1 MRNFLYNLMINEVTD
16 LCYENCLH
24 YFHPHSRI
32 LDVGIGNG
40 TMIQHYHRLIKSK
53 GLKITGIDI
62 NRNYLKHCARLIS
75 QWQLENSIEIFPE
88 SVERYTPPEQGYF
101 DFILFSMSFMLF
113 KDQLLV
119 LDRIRSWLKPDGK
132 VIFFQTMFKKKSPIM
147 ELIKPRLK
155 YVTTI
160 DFGRVTY
167 ENDFTTLLERKD
179 ISIIED
185 RLIKKEWFKGE
196 YHFIISSLN
205 GRTNMK
211 HGRGDYK
218 RIVQ

>member
-24 YFHPHSRI
+24 YFSPHSRI

-40 TMIQHYHRLIKSK
+40 TMIYHYHNLIKSK
-53 GLKITGIDI
+53 ELQITGIDI
-62 NRNYLKHCARLIS
+62 NTSYLKHCARLINL
-75 QWQLENSIEIFPE
+75 WQLNDNIRIFPE
-88 SVERYTPPEQGYF
+88 SVENYTPPEQEYF

-119 LDRIRSWLKPDGK
+119 LERIRSWLKTDGK
-132 VIFFQTMFKKKSPIM
+132 VIFFQTMFKKRSLMM
-147 ELIKPRLK
+147 EFVKPRLK

-160 DFGRVTY
+160 DFGKVTY
-167 ENDFTTLLERKD
+167 EKDFTSLLEEKD
-179 ISIIED
+179 INIIED

-205 GRTNMK
+205 GRREKQME
-211 HGRGDYK
+211 
-218 RIVQ
+218 

>member
-16 LCYENCLH
+16 LCYKNCLH
-24 YFHPHSRI
+24 YFSPHSRI

-40 TMIQHYHRLIKSK
+40 TMIQHYHGLIKSK
-53 GLKITGIDI
+53 GLQITGIDI
-62 NRNYLKHCARLIS
+62 NRNYLKHCARLIDL
-75 QWQLENSIEIFPE
+75 WQLEDNIKIFSE
-88 SVERYTPPEQGYF
+88 SVENYTPPEQGYF

-119 LDRIRSWLKPDGK
+119 LDRIRSLLKPEGK
-132 VIFFQTMFKKKSPIM
+132 VIFFQTMFKKKSLIM

-167 ENDFTTLLERKD
+167 ENDFTAILEGKD

-205 GRTNMK
+205 GHRDMK

>member
-1 MRNFLYNLMINEVTD
+1 MRNLLYNLMINEVTD
-16 LCYENCLH
+16 LCYENCLQ
-24 YFHPHSRI
+24 YFSPHSRI

-40 TMIQHYHRLIKSK
+40 TMIQHYHRLIKTK
-53 GLKITGIDI
+53 VLQITGIDI
-62 NRNYLKHCARLIS
+62 NRKYLKHCARLINL
-75 QWQLENSIEIFPE
+75 WQLDDNIKIFPE
-88 SVERYTPPEQGYF
+88 SVENYVPPEQGYF

-132 VIFFQTMFKKKSPIM
+132 VIFFQTMFKKKSLIM

-167 ENDFTTLLERKD
+167 ENDFTSLLERKD

-205 GRTNMK
+205 GHLNIKRGAGDHKRT
-211 HGRGDYK
+211 
-218 RIVQ
+218 VQ

>member
-16 LCYENCLH
+16 LCYENCLR

-113 KDQLLV
+113 KDQQLV
-119 LDRIRSWLKPDGK
+119 LDRIRSWL
-132 VIFFQTMFKKKSPIM
+132 KSPIM